1 MILFENFGMFV
12 KRGYRSIYYRSIG
25 YEQSQEERLYKDK
38 SIYDIFD
45 SLRLM

>member
-12 KRGYRSIYYRSIG
+12 KRGYRIIYYRSIG
-25 YEQSQEERLYKDK
+25 YEQSQEKKLHKDK

>member
-12 KRGYRSIYYRSIG
+12 KRSYRSIYYGSIG

-45 SLRLM
+45 SLWLM